1 MKKYDIAAIGE
12 LNVDII
18 LNGIESEPEIGKEKF
33 CKDMIVTLGSSTA
46 IFAANAA
53 ALGSKV
59 CFVGLVG
66 KDSFGQLVRT
76 SLEAKGVATHFIGEG
91 DTPTGATICM
101 SYGEDRANLTY
112 QGSIDVMG
120 FDQIDKSV
128 FALSK
133 HIHLSSLFM
142 QSALLR
148 DIHKVLDAAAEN
160 GCTVSLDTQWDPME
174 KWALDYPKVLP
185 KITVF
190 MPNEKELCALTG
202 KAGLEDAIAE
212 VLPCLG
218 GIMLVKCGSKGS
230 LLVFPQAPP
239 RLPEQA
245 CGRRHRRRRQLQ
257 FRLCERL
264 CEGPVP
270 GRMPED
276 RQPHRRGEHHR
287 RRRHRC
293 LHLPGGRTQDLQ
305 GTFRTGNRTVK
316 YEKTIL
322 YPFPGS
328 PGAVLCKTR
337 HRRRLPG
344 RPGGQ
349 GPGRGGH
356 HHPGRRPHP
365 AQRMLCE

>member
-91 DTPTGATICM
+91 NTPTGATICM

-112 QGSIDVMG
+112 QGSMDVMG

-202 KAGLEDAIAE
+202 KASLEDAIAE
-212 VLPCLG
+212 VLPYLG

-230 LLVFPQAPP
+230 LLVKKDGS
-239 RLPEQA
+239 RKLLPA
-245 CGRRHRRRRQLQ
+245 FLNKDVVDAIGAGDSFNSGFVSAFVKGLS
-257 FRLCERL
+257 
-264 CEGPVP
+264 
-270 GRMPED
+270 PEEC
-276 RQPHRRGEHHR
+276 QK
-287 RRRHRC
+287 
-293 LHLPGGRTQDLQ
+293 
-305 GTFRTGNRTVK
+305 TGNLT
-316 YEKTIL
+316 
-322 YPFPGS
+322 
-328 PGAVLCKTR
+328 GAVNTTAAGGTGAFTSLEDVRRICKER
-337 HRRRLPG
+337 F
-344 RPGGQ
+344 GQ
-349 GPGRGGH
+349 EIS
-356 HHPGRRPHP
+356 
-365 AQRMLCE
+365 L

>member
-66 KDSFGQLVRT
+66 NDSFGDLVKT
-76 SLEAKGVATHFIGEG
+76 SLAAKGVATHFIGTG

-112 QGSIDVMG
+112 QGSMDVMG

-128 FALSK
+128 FDLSK

-148 DIHKVLDAAAEN
+148 DIDKVLDLAKEK
-160 GCTVSLDTQWDPME
+160 GVTVSLDTQWDPME
-174 KWALDYPKVLP
+174 KWALDYARVLP
-185 KITVF
+185 RITVF

-202 KAGLEDAIAE
+202 KDNLEDAIAE
-212 VLPCLG
+212 VLPYLG
-218 GIMLVKCGSKGS
+218 NMMLVKCGSKGS
-230 LLVFPQAPP
+230 LLIKKDGS
-239 RLPEQA
+239 RKLLPA
-245 CGRRHRRRRQLQ
+245 FLNKDVVDAIGAGDSFNSGFISAFVKGLS
-257 FRLCERL
+257 
-264 CEGPVP
+264 
-270 GRMPED
+270 PEEC
-276 RQPHRRGEHHR
+276 QI
-287 RRRHRC
+287 
-293 LHLPGGRTQDLQ
+293 
-305 GTFRTGNRTVK
+305 TGNLT
-316 YEKTIL
+316 
-322 YPFPGS
+322 
-328 PGAVLCKTR
+328 GAVNTTAAGGTGAFTSLEDVRAVCKTKFGKE
-337 HRRRLPG
+337 LP
-344 RPGGQ
+344 
-349 GPGRGGH
+349 
-356 HHPGRRPHP
+356 
-365 AQRMLCE
+365 L

>member
-112 QGSIDVMG
+112 QGSMDVMG

-202 KAGLEDAIAE
+202 KAVLEDAIAE
-212 VLPCLG
+212 VLPYLG

-230 LLVFPQAPP
+230 LLVKKDGS
-239 RLPEQA
+239 RKLLPA
-245 CGRRHRRRRQLQ
+245 FLNKDVVDAIGAGDSFNSGFVSAFVKGLS
-257 FRLCERL
+257 
-264 CEGPVP
+264 
-270 GRMPED
+270 PEEC
-276 RQPHRRGEHHR
+276 QK
-287 RRRHRC
+287 
-293 LHLPGGRTQDLQ
+293 
-305 GTFRTGNRTVK
+305 TGNLT
-316 YEKTIL
+316 
-322 YPFPGS
+322 
-328 PGAVLCKTR
+328 GAVNTTAAGGTGAFTSLEDVRRICKER
-337 HRRRLPG
+337 F
-344 RPGGQ
+344 GQ
-349 GPGRGGH
+349 EI
-356 HHPGRRPHP
+356 
-365 AQRMLCE
+365 AL

>member
-66 KDSFGQLVRT
+66 RDSFGQLVKS

-112 QGSIDVMG
+112 QGSMDVMG

-128 FALSK
+128 FKLSK

-174 KWALDYPKVLP
+174 KWALDYPAVLP

-202 KAGLEDAIAE
+202 KAGLDEAIGE
-212 VLPCLG
+212 VLPYLG

-230 LLVFPQAPP
+230 LLV
-239 RLPEQA
+239 RKDGSRKLLPA
-245 CGRRHRRRRQLQ
+245 FLNKDVVDAIGAGDSFNSGFVSAFVKGLS
-257 FRLCERL
+257 
-264 CEGPVP
+264 
-270 GRMPED
+270 PEEC
-276 RQPHRRGEHHR
+276 QK
-287 RRRHRC
+287 
-293 LHLPGGRTQDLQ
+293 
-305 GTFRTGNRTVK
+305 TGNLT
-316 YEKTIL
+316 
-322 YPFPGS
+322 
-328 PGAVLCKTR
+328 GAVNTTAAGGTGAFTSLEDVRRICKER
-337 HRRRLPG
+337 F
-344 RPGGQ
+344 GQ
-349 GPGRGGH
+349 EI
-356 HHPGRRPHP
+356 
-365 AQRMLCE
+365 AL

>member
-1 MKKYDIAAIGE
+1 MRKYDIAAIGE

-53 ALGSKV
+53 ALGSRV

-66 KDSFGQLVRT
+66 KDSFGALVRS

-112 QGSIDVMG
+112 QGSMDVMG

-128 FALSK
+128 FDLSQ

-148 DIHKVLDAAAEN
+148 DIHKVLDLAAEK

-202 KAGLEDAIAE
+202 KASLDDAIAE
-212 VLPCLG
+212 VLPYLG
-218 GIMLVKCGSKGS
+218 NIMLVKCGSKGS
-230 LLVFPQAPP
+230 LLVKKDGS
-239 RLPEQA
+239 RKLLPA
-245 CGRRHRRRRQLQ
+245 FLNKDVVDAIGAGDSFNSGFVSAFVKGLS
-257 FRLCERL
+257 
-264 CEGPVP
+264 
-270 GRMPED
+270 PEVC
-276 RQPHRRGEHHR
+276 QI
-287 RRRHRC
+287 
-293 LHLPGGRTQDLQ
+293 
-305 GTFRTGNRTVK
+305 TGNLT
-316 YEKTIL
+316 
-322 YPFPGS
+322 
-328 PGAVLCKTR
+328 GAVNTTAAGGTGAFTSLEAVRKICKER
-337 HRRRLPG
+337 F
-344 RPGGQ
+344 GQ
-349 GPGRGGH
+349 EI
-356 HHPGRRPHP
+356 
-365 AQRMLCE
+365 AL

>member
-112 QGSIDVMG
+112 QGSMDVMG

-128 FALSK
+128 FTLSK

-202 KAGLEDAIAE
+202 KAELEDAIAE

-230 LLVFPQAPP
+230 LLIKKDGS
-239 RLPEQA
+239 RKLLPA
-245 CGRRHRRRRQLQ
+245 FLNKNVVDAIGAGDSFNSGFVSAFVKGLS
-257 FRLCERL
+257 
-264 CEGPVP
+264 
-270 GRMPED
+270 PEEC
-276 RQPHRRGEHHR
+276 QK
-287 RRRHRC
+287 
-293 LHLPGGRTQDLQ
+293 
-305 GTFRTGNRTVK
+305 TGNLT
-316 YEKTIL
+316 
-322 YPFPGS
+322 
-328 PGAVLCKTR
+328 GAVNTTAAGGTGAFTSLEDVRRICKER
-337 HRRRLPG
+337 F
-344 RPGGQ
+344 GQ
-349 GPGRGGH
+349 EI
-356 HHPGRRPHP
+356 
-365 AQRMLCE
+365 AL

>member
-66 KDSFGQLVRT
+66 RDSFGQLVRT

-112 QGSIDVMG
+112 QGSMDVMG

-128 FALSK
+128 FTLSK

-202 KAGLEDAIAE
+202 KAQLEDAIAE
-212 VLPCLG
+212 VLPYLG

-230 LLVFPQAPP
+230 LLVKKDGSRKLLPAFLNKDVVDAIGAGDSFNSGFVSAFVKGLPP
-239 RLPEQA
+239 EECQK
-245 CGRRHRRRRQLQ
+245 
-257 FRLCERL
+257 
-264 CEGPVP
+264 
-270 GRMPED
+270 
-276 RQPHRRGEHHR
+276 
-287 RRRHRC
+287 
-293 LHLPGGRTQDLQ
+293 
-305 GTFRTGNRTVK
+305 TGNLT
-316 YEKTIL
+316 
-322 YPFPGS
+322 
-328 PGAVLCKTR
+328 GAVNTTAAGGTGAFTSLEDVRRICKER
-337 HRRRLPG
+337 F
-344 RPGGQ
+344 GQ
-349 GPGRGGH
+349 EI
-356 HHPGRRPHP
+356 
-365 AQRMLCE
+365 AL

>member
-66 KDSFGQLVRT
+66 RDSFGQLVKS

-101 SYGEDRANLTY
+101 NYGEDRANLTY
-112 QGSIDVMG
+112 QGSMDVMG

-128 FALSK
+128 FTLSR

-148 DIHKVLDAAAEN
+148 DIHKVLDAAAEA

-174 KWALDYPKVLP
+174 KWALDYPAVLP

-202 KAGLEDAIAE
+202 KASLEEAITE
-212 VLPCLG
+212 VLPYLG

-230 LLVFPQAPP
+230 LLVKKDGSMKL
-239 RLPEQA
+239 LPA
-245 CGRRHRRRRQLQ
+245 FLNKDVVDAIGAGDSFNSGFVSAFVKGLS
-257 FRLCERL
+257 
-264 CEGPVP
+264 
-270 GRMPED
+270 PED
-276 RQPHRRGEHHR
+276 CQV
-287 RRRHRC
+287 
-293 LHLPGGRTQDLQ
+293 
-305 GTFRTGNRTVK
+305 TGNLT
-316 YEKTIL
+316 
-322 YPFPGS
+322 
-328 PGAVLCKTR
+328 GAVNTTAAGGTGAFTSLEAVRAICKER
-337 HRRRLPG
+337 F
-344 RPGGQ
+344 GQ
-349 GPGRGGH
+349 EIK
-356 HHPGRRPHP
+356 
-365 AQRMLCE
+365 L